1 MKPWIYPDFSNG
13 IGNISATLAEFLH
26 APNQNPVLP
35 VLQEALSRDYKNVVY
50 LCFDG
55 LGIYPMERGL
65 GKNDLLRKHTVQI
78 LTSTFPSTTNAPRT
92 LMTNR
97 LPLEHGWFGWSLHF
111 PKLKRNVD
119 IFLRQDSLT
128 RERVRPQDYPIDQG
142 GYYFDQGQ
150 TDRSV
155 YTVLPEYISVKNW
168 KGNRTFRTLGEFWQV
183 LEDVCREPGPGF
195 VYGYCPGPDGT
206 MHQQGV
212 SSPQAREV
220 MGEISRGIQNFLK
233 TVKDTLLIVSAD
245 HGQVDIAGYV
255 DLYGDEKLMGMLK
268 TYPFQEARAP
278 AFLVKPQCRRDFQLF
293 PSEHLIEQGVF
304 GERGSMGYLL
314 GDYIALGT
322 YTHKIALLTPHSKRF
337 KGHHTSMTEKMEV
350 YAFCYEKRIYINDA
364 WVFKC
369 FNYLLMRR

>member
-13 IGNISATLAEFLH
+13 VGNISATLAEFLH
-26 APNQNPVLP
+26 APNQDPVLP

-65 GKNDLLRKHTVQI
+65 GKNDLLRKHTVQV
-78 LTSTFPSTTNAPRT
+78 LTSTFPSTTTNATRT

-111 PKLKRNVD
+111 PKLERNVD

-142 GYYFDQGQ
+142 TYYFDQSQ
-150 TDRSV
+150 TERHIH
-155 YTVLPEYISVKNW
+155 TVFPDYIPVTNR
-168 KGNRTFRTLGEFWQV
+168 KGNRTFRTLGEFWQA
-183 LEDVCREPGPGF
+183 LEESCREAGPGF
-195 VYGYCPGPDGT
+195 VYGYCPEPDAV

-268 TYPFQEARAP
+268 TYPFLEARAP
-278 AFLVKPQCRRDFQLF
+278 AFLVKPQYRREFESYFQEKYAQDFQLF
-293 PSEHLIEQGVF
+293 ASEHLIERGVF

-337 KGHHTSMTEKMEV
+337 KGHHTSMTEEMEV
-350 YAFCYEKRIYINDA
+350 PLI
-364 WVFKC
+364 
-369 FNYLLMRR
+369 LLET

>member
-1 MKPWIYPDFSNG
+1 MKPWLYPDFSNG
-13 IGNISATLAEFLH
+13 IGNISATLSEFLH

-65 GKNDLLRKHTVQI
+65 GKNNLLRKHTVQV
-78 LTSTFPSTTNAPRT
+78 LTSTFPSTTTNATRT

-111 PKLKRNVD
+111 PQLERNVD
-119 IFLRQDSLT
+119 IFLRRDSLT
-128 RERVRPQDYPIDQG
+128 QERVRPQDYPIDQG
-142 GYYFDQGQ
+142 GYYFEQGQ
-150 TDRSV
+150 TDRGV
-155 YTVLPEYISVKNW
+155 YTVFPDYIPVKNR
-168 KGNRTFRTLGEFWQV
+168 KGNRTFRTLGEFWQA
-183 LEDVCREPGPGF
+183 LEDACQEPGPGF
-195 VYGYCPGPDGT
+195 IYGYCPEPDGT

-212 SSPQAREV
+212 SSPQARAV
-220 MGEISRGIQNFLK
+220 MREISRGIQNFLK
-233 TVKDTLLIVSAD
+233 TAKGTLLIVSAD
-245 HGQVDIAGYV
+245 HGQVDIEGYI

-268 TYPFQEARAP
+268 TYPFLEARAP
-278 AFLVKPQCRRDFQLF
+278 AFLVKPQCRRDFESYFQEKYAEDFQLF
-293 PSEHLIEQGVF
+293 TSEHLIEQGVF

-337 KGHHTSMTEKMEV
+337 KGHHTSMTEEMEV
-350 YAFCYEKRIYINDA
+350 PLI
-364 WVFKC
+364 
-369 FNYLLMRR
+369 LLET